1 MAAASAPRAA
11 LVAVGSELLLGI
23 VSDTNSSLL
32 AKRLSDLGV
41 DLDLVVSTRDDVSAV
56 SQAVRHAALSR
67 RLVVI
72 SGGLGPTFDD
82 VTREGVAA
90 ALGLRL
96 VRDGQAERAV
106 VERYASWGKE
116 TPPFALKQA
125 DVLEGAT
132 VLPATTGTAPGQV
145 LERKGVCYA
154 LLPGVPAEL
163 KRMLEESLVP
173 WLRRDLGLVDRRRAR
188 TLRITGLYE
197 GDVHASLAPVREM
210 HPHVR
215 FTVLSYPEEVH
226 VVLFDPLDED
236 GAPPL
241 DRVLADTEEILGDA
255 VFGKDEQTLE
265 GTVIGLLTAADQ
277 TVATAESCT
286 GGLLAK
292 RLTDVP
298 GASSAFVGGIVAYSE
313 QAKRDW
319 LSVTGQLVEDYG
331 QVSSPVASEMAAHVR
346 LSRRATY
353 GLALTGIA
361 GPTGATPDKPT
372 GLVHLALASQDGI
385 RSARRVFPGDRDG
398 VRQRAAQAALDMLR
412 RAVAEH
418 IGGRRRRA

>member
-11 LVAVGSELLLGI
+11 LVTVGSELLLGI
-23 VSDTNSSLL
+23 VPDTNSSFMARRL
-32 AKRLSDLGV
+32 ADLGV
-41 DLDLVVSTRDDVSAV
+41 DVDLVMNVADDVSAV
-56 SQAVRHAALSR
+56 SGAIGQAALAR
-67 RLVVI
+67 RLVIV

-82 VTREGVAA
+82 VSREGMAT
-90 ALGLRL
+90 ALGLSL
-96 VRDGQAERAV
+96 VRQDEAARAV
-106 VERYASWGKE
+106 ADRYASWGKE
-116 TPPFALKQA
+116 TPDFALKQA

-132 VLPATTGTAPGQV
+132 LLPATVGTAPGQV
-145 LERKGVCYA
+145 LERRGVCYV

-163 KRMLEESLVP
+163 RRMFADSLAP
-173 WLRRDLGLVDRRRAR
+173 WLRRGLGLVDRRRAR
-188 TLRITGLYE
+188 TLRLTGMYE
-197 GDVHASLAPVREM
+197 GDVHTAVEPVREM

-226 VVLFDPLDED
+226 VVVFDPLDES
-236 GAPPL
+236 GGPSL
-241 DRVLADTEEILGDA
+241 DRVVADTEEVLGEA

-265 GTVIGLLTAADQ
+265 GTVIGLLAAADR

-298 GASSAFVGGIVAYSE
+298 GSSSAFLGGIVAYSGE
-313 QAKRDW
+313 AKRDW
-319 LSVTGQLVEDYG
+319 LSVSGQLLDDYG

-346 LSRRATY
+346 LSRRSTY

-361 GPTGATPDKPT
+361 GPAGGTSDKPV
-372 GLVHLALASQDGI
+372 GLVHLALASEEGVT
-385 RSARRVFPGDRDG
+385 SARRVFPGDRDG
-398 VRQRAAQAALDMLR
+398 VRQRASQVALDMLR

-418 IGGRRRRA
+418 IGGRRLRA